1 MAKKIWNLYL
11 SGEIHTNWRDEIRIL
26 CEQKA
31 LPVIINSP
39 NTIHED
45 SDDCGVNILG
55 KEDDKF
61 WHDHKGASINAIR
74 NSTLIKN
81 ADILIVKFGEQYR
94 QWNAAFDA
102 GMAKALDKPIITLHD
117 NNLNHAL
124 KEINQAA
131 SASCRSVEQVVNILS
146 YLIDGTLEKQA
157 LNVAE

>member
-1 MAKKIWNLYL
+1 MTRKTWKIYL
-11 SGEIHTNWRDEIRIL
+11 SGEIHTNWSDEISKL
-26 CEQKA
+26 CQQKA
-31 LPVIINSP
+31 LSVTINSP

-74 NSTLIKN
+74 NTTLIKN
-81 ADILIVKFGEQYR
+81 ADILIVKFGDQYR

-117 NNLNHAL
+117 NKLNHAL
-124 KEINQAA
+124 KEVNQAA

-146 YLIDGTLEKQA
+146 YLINGTLEKQS